1 MIKTANKISFLI
13 ESQLPDF
20 INEEYELFS
29 KFIQKYYEQ
38 LEIQGQPLDIIS
50 NIQNYHNID
59 FYENDILKQ
68 STKLVGVLS
77 DADPLII
84 VEDATSFPEQG
95 GYIKID
101 DEICFYASR
110 TETQFLDVSRGVSG
124 NTTLGDLYNK
134 SNFVT
139 TQASTHLNGSTVQNI
154 SNLFLYSIIKSFE
167 KQYLADFP
175 EAYLKEEI
183 DKRTLIKNITSF
195 YQSKGTDNSIKFL
208 FKCLIKDDPNPSVS
222 YPRDFTVKSSDS
234 NWINN
239 YSLKVKIVNG
249 NPTDLIGKRIVQ
261 STGTHAS
268 AIVDN
273 VRYCGEFDGDDLY
286 EIILAEES
294 VNGYFSIA
302 AKTKLTQ
309 DVTGLD
315 TVGNRV
321 NVFSTLGWD
330 KEGEFYIGGETFTYK
345 EKNVNQ
351 FVISN
356 RTSNGIHSNGTIV
369 TYGHT
374 VSGSNVSL
382 LVYGVF
388 YGVENSDSVPYSNI
402 GDKIDIS
409 EPGFTTDDTRIF
421 DSQNNNR
428 WQLYG
433 ISPAVPELNSNVSA
447 IYADDD
453 SYYIASSGWPSHV
466 IGAGIS
472 TDGTDQRHLKI
483 LRKNPITTTE
493 SYETKYRDIGIA
505 TNGIPFLSYKDE
517 DVIYSGELQNI
528 TVNTRGTGYD
538 SAPFVLVNSTPNI
551 ARAKLAGQ
559 VVESVIVDV
568 PGSYDATP
576 TVEIVSGRNAKVT
589 AVVTNG
595 EITSLTIDDPGEYYS
610 HAPTVIIAD
619 KVGKGRYAK
628 YNAEVSTSGQITGF
642 TKVTGGTLYTTGNI
656 VVDIIPN
663 GFGSTATASI
673 KEWRKDRYYKNKITN
688 SNLDFDNGYKFDNIV
703 SSKGHGYAYYA
714 SPSTL
719 RANDNGA
726 QHSPILGFAY
736 DGNPIYGAYSHT
748 DPLDASSNIVRM
760 VSSYSLNLSRL
771 NGPSE
776 DAANPLGSFINDY
789 TYITGYGT
797 LDQNNGR
804 FCVTPEF
811 PDGTYA
817 YFVTVNSSNQPTFP
831 YIIGQNYYSLPVDSN
846 YNSEI
851 SQDDVPVKASRL
863 RTGGIDKNGDLTT
876 AQIAEVTRGTVSS
889 ATIVSSG
896 SNFSVGNE
904 LVIENSDGEG
914 SGAAGEV
921 SFVKGKSVS
930 SLQSQSS
937 KVLHFDLSNIGYL
950 FAGDTI
956 TQANTGATGIL
967 IGDVVSAKK
976 LVLKNVTGTFN
987 STDVLSSTTEVISL
1001 ILDKSSSYTKGAIVV
1016 LEDGI
1021 ALEPV
1026 ARGEVLESTT
1036 NKNSVKL
1043 KVTKT
1048 GFIPSN
1054 TLFLSSENLNDT
1066 TGSKIFSIVQLSS
1079 NLSIFNITDNVALLT
1094 TSASHG
1100 VNVEEDVVVDIN
1112 PDDNLTTTTYYVRSR
1127 IYQEVTLKNPVIA
1140 RVLSDTGI
1148 GRSEILNS
1156 GANYTNDVYDDIALS
1171 GGTGNGAKATITV
1184 ENNLVT
1190 KVEITEK
1197 GTGYEKFDLLTVGD
1211 TDLGKTDTSQPRL
1224 AVRVDHVGFSVE
1236 NSKLNLDSALD
1247 IKINDHLII
1256 GDEIVKVEGITQN
1269 TVIVQRG
1276 SNKKDHFDGATVEIY
1291 DAGYNLSNGYKI
1303 NTTGIVSED
1312 VNNAIVLSYD
1322 SSSQK
1327 VVFVYDYNQSLT
1339 SIDSLS
1345 LTSVFFDESTPS
1357 TRLVEV
1363 QSYSSPQVYFEF
1375 STDGTTFTRNP
1386 IIDIKKY
1393 YKYNFD
1399 VSHTSMIGKKFN
1411 ISPSINLNIS
1421 TPEVNDSNN
1430 IVDFKLGFGSRTALN
1445 TYTKKQEIY
1454 YSKYYYYDENN
1465 LISNEG
1471 SYLKIIEDP
1480 LQGSKKSLYVTSTD
1494 IVYSTGIKAPHD
1506 GSGTISYITNSP
1518 FAVGEISSINITNIG
1533 IDYNKIPIVTGIYD
1547 NTNTINKDVKCYL
1560 NSNDIGI
1567 PTSIKILSNGG
1578 SYHNDSSLQSTFRS
1592 NYVFIVSEFNK
1603 DAFDV
1608 GETVVQTSG
1617 SVETARGKVS
1627 SWREGSNILLIDNI
1641 TGIFRKG
1648 LPIVGIANRNVAM
1661 LDDIKFT
1668 EFTPIIKT
1676 YSDNL
1681 GYYESDYGKISDANQ
1696 KIHDSYYYQDY
1707 SYLVKSKT
1715 PIENWRS
1722 LIKETTHPAGFQLFG
1737 EVLIE
1742 SSGQSTMP
1750 GNTSV
1755 SRVSIIQAW
1764 NPENNKITVQSTK
1777 RQITQNIVMMKN
1789 LNVEKGVGSIS
1800 LDTAS
1805 VSEISTGNVFLDS
1818 DFNGSLTNKGNLEG
1832 RTTFTLKDKKGNV
1845 LKPYNEQSLI
1855 ITLDGILQEP
1865 GVSYTISGDQIT
1877 FAQPPLGV
1885 SFKNQQEIPGVTF
1898 YGKIFEF
1905 KNDTLNAKY
1914 LKKVRNIF
1922 QRTGTWIDAANQLE
1936 MNRTFIQEETL
1947 GYIKNKYPV
1956 LSWGSLQSKCIRDIG
1971 LFIDAIAHDLRFGG
1985 NEKTILAAESY
1996 FTNETLTSL
2005 IGDAVLVDPND
2016 PNNKDTISELEA
2028 TIEALSYMTRLSKL
2042 AMRNWDYIDRQVSWT
2057 PGTNQ
2062 VTISDTN
2069 NIALGMRVSAG
2080 RAFPE
2085 EARVIQIVDGRNIR
2099 IGRKLSDTE
2108 VENINSLPLS
2118 ETSVNIISDNTTID
2132 SNTNTV
2138 SSITQIGEDLYFRIG
2153 TSFYYALTPADS
2165 VLPSDNAQMIFSFSP
2180 LNNGTYYD
2188 ASLLIEM
2195 NKSDIITSS
2204 VSAVNT
2210 KYPSHAATGYTAKCE
2225 RDLGYLIDAVIY
2237 SLRYGGNEK
2246 LVKFG
2251 RSFFI
2256 GNDLT
2261 HLYGEL
2267 PESLYAFNQARDF
2280 MIKAMRNQ
2288 GAVTDTSI
2296 RIDTQ
2301 IPLCAQIE
2309 SALVTYISSVEV
2321 ILERGV
2327 NAVELV
2333 RQNPNDSGYWSNTK
2347 SYTNIN
2353 ILPDP
2358 KLVNGVLKECEDV
2371 SSALDSLYENARQT
2385 LNIGVGSSEISKP
2398 DYINNENNVFELYYT
2413 DGTAVDTE
2421 VNEDLFVALSGVLQH
2436 TSAYY
2441 IDRTNV
2447 PNKIVFDAP
2456 PIWDQNDNTKTV
2468 YEPLAVEKFFA
2479 HGVGAYLRCTID
2491 TSDTRGSNGPFL
2503 ILDSKDQSKII
2514 SSPEFALVFIDGVLQ
2529 REKDSYTINGPTIT
2543 FTRNLYRGNNV
2554 DILVLYGRDLDSS
2567 ISLYDFESNEYYNE
2581 IVLTCDAGSN
2591 NDFAAWKKW
2600 FGLSHDDHQVA
2611 YQKISGKKV
2620 FIGNVKTYTTT
2631 NQKLIIT
2638 LVGNN
2643 PDMDGSSVFF
2653 SGTDN
2658 FFGAEDFND
2667 EYELTGTT
2675 NNVSVVRNGYDNYRM
2690 QRNSARWLYG
2700 SKRADESFYE
2710 KHRGSANLSA
2720 GDSVKI
2726 HGENDYRT
2734 IKELPQYVSPKTY
2747 NDGDEVSNSFFG
2759 SCFATNYSGDRR
2771 GEGLTVT
2778 CQVSGGKVSSITWN
2792 KTSYNAQNQVEK
2804 RSDAKG
2810 YDTTPILHFIPTN
2823 QKGGGAKAEV
2833 LVCDGE
2839 IVDIVLTNSGS
2850 GYTTAP
2856 TVVTARQYDIIK
2868 QRGRKI
2874 DSLINIRVETELLY
2888 NTFPGTIIPVDIT
2901 PIRGTDPVSP
2911 IPLDPNLPGDKN
2923 PDGYVRSSLTSANHI
2938 QITEFINRRL
2948 DVPSPKG
2955 KTLEVNRY
2963 FPTVVDSVRLPD
2975 ISHTSQGTSIL
2986 ELGAYDARMF
2996 KPFVWITAKGII
3008 TVPPGP
3014 GPGPG
3019 PGFPPGYPGNPDEK
3033 VYIYQLGFVDH
3044 RGFVKPPRLENMTM
3058 RPSFFQWE
3066 GAKFMSTGDILSPAG
3081 HSVSEYTIEEFDR
3094 YGFNLMQF
3102 SANAYSG
3109 WADDGYSFNIGYPT
3123 INNYLSQ
3130 LEVDNL
3136 PSEFQGGFVRNGGVI
3151 YANTRL
3157 FPSSGVISIG
3167 KEKIYYTNKLID
3179 RFLGCQRGYEG
3190 SIIEEHPIGSYLRNA

>member
-50 NIQNYHNID
+50 NIQNYRDID

-68 STKLVGVLS
+68 STTLVGVLS
-77 DADPLII
+77 DADPVIT
-84 VEDATSFPEQG
+84 VDDATSFPENG

-124 NTTLGDLYNK
+124 NTTLGDLYTK

-139 TQASTHLNGSTVQNI
+139 TQSSTHLNGSTVQNI
-154 SNLFLYSIIKSFE
+154 SNLFLYALVKSFE

-175 EAYLKEEI
+175 EAYLKEEV
-183 DKRTLIKNITSF
+183 DKRTLIKNITNF

-208 FKCLIKDDPNPSVS
+208 FKCLIKDDPNPSIL

-239 YSLKVKIVNG
+239 YSLKVKIVSG
-249 NPTDLIGKRIVQ
+249 NPIDLIGNRIVQ
-261 STGTHAS
+261 TTGTYAS
-268 AIVDN
+268 AVVDN
-273 VRYCGEFDGDDLY
+273 VRYTGKYDGDELY

-294 VNGYFSIA
+294 VNGYFSISN
-302 AKTKLTQ
+302 KTRLTK
-309 DVTGLD
+309 DITSLD
-315 TVGNRV
+315 TIGSRV

-330 KEGEFYIGGETFTYK
+330 KEGQFFIGGETFSYK

-351 FVISN
+351 FVISD
-356 RTSNGIHSNGTIV
+356 RTANGVYPIGSTV

-374 VSGSNVSL
+374 VSGSNVTV
-382 LVYGVF
+382 LVYGIL
-388 YGVENSDSVPYSNI
+388 YGVENNESVPYSNA
-402 GDKIDIS
+402 GDTIDIS
-409 EPGFTTDDTRIF
+409 EPGFTTDDIRIF
-421 DSQNNNR
+421 DDQNNIR
-428 WQLYG
+428 WELYG
-433 ISPAVPELNSNVSA
+433 ISPAVPGLNSNVSA
-447 IYADDD
+447 IFEDVD

-466 IGAGIS
+466 IGTGIS
-472 TDGTDQRHLKI
+472 TDGTDQKNLKI
-483 LRKNPITTTE
+483 IRKRPISTTE

-517 DVIYSGELQNI
+517 DAVYSGPIESISIIN
-528 TVNTRGTGYD
+528 RGTGYNN
-538 SAPFVLVNSTPNI
+538 SPFVLVNNTPNI
-551 ARAKLAGQ
+551 ARSKLAGQ

-568 PGSYDATP
+568 PGEYDTIP
-576 TVEIVSGRNAKVT
+576 TVDIVSGRNAKAS

-595 EITSLTIDDPGEYYS
+595 EITSLIIDDPGEYYS
-610 HAPTVIIAD
+610 HPPQIRIAD
-619 KVGKGRYAK
+619 KVGKGRYAN
-628 YNAEVSTSGQITGF
+628 YVAEVSTSGQITGF
-642 TKVTGGTLYTTGNI
+642 TKITGGNLYTHGNV
-656 VVDIIPN
+656 VVDIIPD
-663 GFGSTATASI
+663 GSGATGTASI
-673 KEWRKDRYYKNKITN
+673 KEWRKDRYYKHNITN
-688 SNLDFDNGYKFDNIV
+688 SNLDFDNGYKFYNIIP
-703 SSKGHGYAYYA
+703 SKGHGYAYYA

-719 RANDNGA
+719 RANDNGGS
-726 QHSPILGFAY
+726 HSAILGFAY
-736 DGNPIYGAYSHT
+736 DGNPIYGAYGYYE
-748 DPLDASSNIVRM
+748 PLDSTSAISQMS
-760 VSSYSLNLSRL
+760 SSYSLNTARVG
-771 NGPSE
+771 GPAE
-776 DAANPLGSFINDY
+776 DSSNPLGSFINDY
-789 TYITGYGT
+789 TYIPGYGT
-797 LDQNNGR
+797 LDENNGR

-817 YFVTVNSSNQPTFP
+817 YFVTVNSSNEPVFP
-831 YIIGQNYYSLPVDSN
+831 YIIGKNYYSIPVDSN

-851 SQDDVPVKASRL
+851 SQDDIPNTALRL

-896 SNFSVGNE
+896 NNFSVGNE
-904 LVIENSDGEG
+904 LVIDNSDTGG
-914 SGAAGEV
+914 SGAVGEV
-921 SFVKGKSVS
+921 SSVKGSSVV
-930 SLQSQSS
+930 SLDSQSS
-937 KVLHFDLSNIGYL
+937 KVLYFDLSNIGYL

-956 TQANTGATGIL
+956 TQANTGATGTL
-967 IGDVVSAKK
+967 IGDVISAKTF
-976 LVLKNVTGTFN
+976 VLKNVTGTFN
-987 STDVLSSTTEVISL
+987 STDVLSSNTEVISL
-1001 ILDKSSSYTKGAIVV
+1001 ILDKSSSYTKGSILV

-1021 ALEPV
+1021 AVEPV
-1026 ARGEVLESTT
+1026 AKGEVLESTT
-1036 NKNSVKL
+1036 NQNSVKVR
-1043 KVTKT
+1043 VTKT
-1048 GFIPSN
+1048 GFVPST

-1066 TGSKIFSIVQLSS
+1066 TGSKIFSITPLSS
-1079 NLSIFNITDNVALLT
+1079 NLSIFEITDNVALIT
-1094 TSASHG
+1094 TSVPHN
-1100 VNVEEDVVVDIN
+1100 VNVGADIDVDIN
-1112 PDDNLTTTTYYVRSR
+1112 PDDNTTTTNYFVRSR
-1127 IYQEVTLKNPVIA
+1127 IYQEVTLKNLVIS

-1148 GRSEILNS
+1148 GRIEILNS

-1171 GGTGNGAKATITV
+1171 GGTGNGAKAKITV

-1197 GTGYEKFDLLTVGD
+1197 GTGYNKFDLLTVGD
-1211 TDLGKTDTSQPRL
+1211 TALGKTDTSEPRI
-1224 AVRVDHVGFSVE
+1224 AVRVDHVGFSSE
-1236 NSKLNLDSALD
+1236 NSKLHLDSSLD

-1256 GDEIVKVEGITQN
+1256 GDEIVKVEGIVDN
-1269 TVIVQRG
+1269 TVVVQRG
-1276 SNKKDHFDGATVEIY
+1276 SNKVDHFDGAVVAVH
-1291 DAGYNLSNGYKI
+1291 DPGYNLSNGYRI
-1303 NTTGIVSED
+1303 NSTGVVTED
-1312 VNNAIVLSYD
+1312 SNNAIVLSYD
-1322 SSSQK
+1322 SVTQK

-1345 LTSVFFDESTPS
+1345 LTSVFFDESSPKS
-1357 TRLVEV
+1357 RLVEIE
-1363 QSYSSPQVYFEF
+1363 SYSSPQIYFEF
-1375 STDGTTFTRNP
+1375 STDGSTFTRNP
-1386 IIDIKKY
+1386 IINIKKY

-1399 VSHTSMIGKKFN
+1399 VTHSSMTGKKFN
-1411 ISPSINLNIS
+1411 ISPSINFNIV
-1421 TPEVNDSNN
+1421 TPELLKVPPLIDL
-1430 IVDFKLGFGSRTALN
+1430 KLGFGARTDSN
-1445 TYTKKQEIY
+1445 TYANKEEVY
-1454 YSKYYYYDENN
+1454 YSKYYYFDENS
-1465 LISNEG
+1465 IVSSEG
-1471 SYLKIIEDP
+1471 SYFNVVEDP
-1480 LQGSKKSLYVTSTD
+1480 LQGSKKSLYTTSID
-1494 IVYSTGIKAPHD
+1494 IVYSTGIKASHD
-1506 GSGTISYITNSP
+1506 GSGSISYNTKSP
-1518 FAVGEISSINITNIG
+1518 FAIGEIASVDIVNIG
-1533 IDYNKIPIVTGIYD
+1533 IDYSKIPVVTGIYD
-1547 NTNTINKDVKCYL
+1547 NDGFVDKTVECYL
-1560 NSNDIGI
+1560 NSNDIGV
-1567 PTSIKILSNGG
+1567 PTSIKIFNNGG
-1578 SYHNDSSLQSTFRS
+1578 LYHNDFSLQSTFRS
-1592 NYVFIVSEFNK
+1592 NYVLILSGFNK
-1603 DAFDV
+1603 DAFGV
-1608 GETVVQTSG
+1608 GETVIQKSG
-1617 SVETARGKVS
+1617 SVETARAKVT
-1627 SWREGSNILLIDNI
+1627 SWREGSNILLIDNV
-1641 TGIFRKG
+1641 TGVFKKG
-1648 LPIVGIANRNVAM
+1648 LPIIGLANRNIAT

-1668 EFTPIIKT
+1668 SFKPNIKT
-1676 YSDNL
+1676 YFDNL
-1681 GYYESDYGKISDANQ
+1681 GYYGSDYGKISDSNQ

-1707 SYLVKSKT
+1707 SYLIKSKT
-1715 PIENWRS
+1715 PVDNWRS

-1742 SSGQSTMP
+1742 SSGQNRMP

-1755 SRVSIIQAW
+1755 SRVSVIQAW
-1764 NPENNKITVQSTK
+1764 NPEKNKITVQSTK
-1777 RQITQNIVMMKN
+1777 KQITQNIVLMKN
-1789 LNVEKGVGSIS
+1789 LNVEKGVGSAS

-1805 VSEISTGNVFLDS
+1805 LSEISAGNLFLDS
-1818 DFNGSLTNKGNLEG
+1818 PFNGSLTNKGNLEG
-1832 RTTFTLKDKKGNV
+1832 RTTFTLKDINGHV
-1845 LKPYNEQSLI
+1845 VKPYNEQSLI

-1877 FAQPPLGV
+1877 FAQPPLGPSV
-1885 SFKNQQEIPGVTF
+1885 KNEQDIPGVTF
-1898 YGKIFEF
+1898 YGKLFEF
-1905 KNDTLNAKY
+1905 KKDSLNQRY
-1914 LKKVRNIF
+1914 LKKIRNIF

-1956 LSWGSLQSKCIRDIG
+1956 LSWGSLESKCIRDIG

-1985 NEKTILAAESY
+1985 NEKTIIAAESY
-1996 FTNETLTSL
+1996 FTNDTLTSL
-2005 IGDAVLVDPND
+2005 IGDAVLVDPSE
-2016 PNNKDTISELEA
+2016 PNGDKISELEA
-2028 TIEALSYMTRLSKL
+2028 TIEAFSYMNRLAKL

-2080 RAFPE
+2080 RAFPK
-2085 EARVIQIVDGRNIR
+2085 EARVIQIVDDRNIR

-2108 VENINSLPLS
+2108 VENINSLPLA
-2118 ETSVNIISDNTTID
+2118 ETSVNIISDNTTLD
-2132 SNTNTV
+2132 DNTNTV
-2138 SSITQIGEDLYFRIG
+2138 SSITQVGEGFYLRIG
-2153 TSFYYALTPADS
+2153 SSVYYALTPADS
-2165 VLPSDNAQMIFSFSP
+2165 ALPSDNAQMIFSFSP
-2180 LNNGTYYD
+2180 LNDGTYYD
-2188 ASLLIEM
+2188 ASLLIER
-2195 NKSDIITSS
+2195 NKSDIIA
-2204 VSAVNT
+2204 SAIAAVDA
-2210 KYPSHAATGYTAKCE
+2210 KYPSHALTGYTAKCE
-2225 RDLGYLIDAVIY
+2225 RDLGYLIDAVNY

-2246 LVKFG
+2246 IIHFA
-2251 RSFFI
+2251 RSFFV
-2256 GNDLT
+2256 GNDMT

-2267 PESLYAFNQARDF
+2267 PEALYAFHQARDL

-2288 GAVTDTSI
+2288 GAVTDSSI
-2296 RIDTQ
+2296 RIDNQ
-2301 IPLCAQIE
+2301 VPLCAQIE
-2309 SALVTYISSVEV
+2309 SAIATYVSSAEV

-2327 NAVELV
+2327 NAVELI
-2333 RQNPNDSGYWSNTK
+2333 RQNNNDSGYWSNTQ

-2358 KLVNGVLKECEDV
+2358 QLVNGVLKECEDV
-2371 SSALDSLYENARQT
+2371 SSALDSLYENVRQT
-2385 LNIGVGSSEISKP
+2385 LNTGVGTSSISKP
-2398 DYINNENNVFELYYT
+2398 DYINNENNIFELYYT

-2436 TSAYY
+2436 TTSYY
-2441 IDRTNV
+2441 IDRTTV

-2456 PIWDQNDNTKTV
+2456 PIWGQNENTKTV

-2479 HGVGAYLRCTID
+2479 HGVGAYLRCTINTND
-2491 TSDTRGSNGPFL
+2491 TKGSNGPFL

-2514 SSPEFALVFIDGVLQ
+2514 SAPEFALVFIDGVLQ
-2529 REKDSYTINGPTIT
+2529 REKNSYIINGPTIT
-2543 FTRNLYRGNNV
+2543 FNRNIYRGNNV
-2554 DILVLYGRDLDSS
+2554 EMIVLYGRDLDSS

-2581 IVLTCDAGSN
+2581 ILLTCDAGSA

-2611 YQKISGKKV
+2611 YQKINGEKV

-2631 NQKLIIT
+2631 NQKLIIN
-2638 LVGNN
+2638 LSGNN
-2643 PDMDGSSVFF
+2643 PAMDGSSVFF

-2675 NNVSVVRNGYDNYRM
+2675 NTISVVRNSYNDYRM

-2700 SKRADESFYE
+2700 SKKADNSFYE
-2710 KHRGSANLSA
+2710 KHRGSANLIA
-2720 GDSVKI
+2720 GDSIRI
-2726 HGENDYRT
+2726 HGEDDYRT

-2747 NDGDEVSNSFFG
+2747 NAGEEVSNNFFG
-2759 SCFATNYSGDRR
+2759 SCFTTDYIGNRR
-2771 GEGLTVT
+2771 GEGLSVT
-2778 CQVSGGKVSSITWN
+2778 CQVTNGEVSSITWN
-2792 KTSYNAQNQVEK
+2792 KTTYNAQNQVEK

-2810 YDTTPILHFIPTN
+2810 YDTTPILHFIPID
-2823 QKGGGAKAEV
+2823 QKGGGARAEV
-2833 LVCDGE
+2833 IVCDGE

-2856 TVVTARQYDIIK
+2856 AVVTARQYDLIK

-2874 DSLINIRVETELLY
+2874 DSLINIKVETELLY

-2911 IPLDPNLPGDKN
+2911 IPLDPNLPGDKD
-2923 PDGYVRSSLTSANHI
+2923 PDGYVRSSLASSNHI

-2948 DVPSPKG
+2948 DVPSPDG

-3033 VYIYQLGFVDH
+3033 VYTYQLGFVDH

-3094 YGFNLMQF
+3094 YGFNLLQF

-3130 LEVDNL
+3130 VEVDNL

-3151 YANTRL
+3151 YASTRL

-3167 KEKIYYTNKLID
+3167 KEKIYYSNKLSD
-3179 RFLGCQRGYEG
+3179 RFLGCQRGFAG
-3190 SIIEEHPIGSYLRNA
+3190 SIIEEHPVGSYLRNA